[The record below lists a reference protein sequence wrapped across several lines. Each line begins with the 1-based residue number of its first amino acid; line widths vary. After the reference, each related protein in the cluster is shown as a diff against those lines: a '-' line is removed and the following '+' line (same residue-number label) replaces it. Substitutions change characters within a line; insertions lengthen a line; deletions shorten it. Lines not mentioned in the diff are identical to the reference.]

1 MMYSSWDTEWNGL
14 DFLPL
19 WAIFCPFIPPS
30 PPPPP
35 PLTRSP
41 LTTRKIKILKKWE
54 NDLELASFYACLLQI
69 TIIWCILTETW
80 SATDFFLSFLAIFCI
95 FYPSNNLENQNFEKM
110 RKGPTFVVILHSSTK
125 NQDHMMY
132 ASWDMEC
139 DRQIS

>member
-14 DFLPL
+14 NFLPL

-30 PPPPP
+30 PHPPPH
-35 PLTRSP
+35 PLTANNAENQNSEKM
-41 LTTRKIKILKKWE
+41 RKWSGVGIILRMPTSNHDHMMYTYWDME
-54 NDLELASFYACLLQI
+54 CDR
-69 TIIWCILTETW
+69 
-80 SATDFFLSFLAIFCI
+80 FFLSFLAIFCI